1 MKIAVFGGAFNPV
14 HREHVNLAKFA
25 VKELKLDK
33 IIIMPSAVSPHKSGK
48 LAVGFWHRFE
58 ACRLAFGEI
67 PEAEVSNYELT
78 RGGVS
83 YTYLTCEH
91 IASLYPD
98 AERYLIVGGDMLE
111 SFPEWKNPQTILKLF
126 NLAACARE
134 EKESFKQAKERV
146 EKLFGG
152 KVFALPF
159 VGEKVSSTAVRT
171 LAALD
176 EDFGGYVPE
185 KVCQYIK
192 NNGLYVMKDLL
203 PVRDMLKRSRW
214 EHTLRVAVMCAE
226 NASRVGLEENRAITM
241 AALHDCA
248 KYLSEDSPMLKGF
261 DFPEGVPDPV
271 MHQFTGAYVAE
282 HTFGIKDP
290 LILDAIKY
298 HTTGRENMT
307 DAGVLLYLCDML
319 EEGRKYD
326 GVDYLRGLF
335 KEDIRLCFKKALYH
349 QVKYLQSCGDPIDA
363 LTLRAYNWVK
373 DD

>member
-48 LAVGFWHRFE
+48 LAVGFWHRYE
-58 ACRLAFGEI
+58 ACRIAFGDI
-67 PEAEVSNYELT
+67 KQAEVSNYELT

-98 AERYLIVGGDMLE
+98 AERYLIVGGDMLA

-134 EKESFKQAKERV
+134 ELDSFKQAKDRV

-171 LAALD
+171 LASLD
-176 EDFGGYVPE
+176 EKFDGYVPE
-185 KVCQYIK
+185 EVCQYIK
-192 NNGLYVMKDLL
+192 SNGLYVMKDLL
-203 PVRDMLKRSRW
+203 PVKDMLTRSRW
-214 EHTLRVAVMCAE
+214 EHTVRVALKCAE
-226 NASRVGLEENRAITM
+226 NASRVGLEESRAITM

-248 KYLSEDSPMLKGF
+248 KYLPANSLFLKDF
-261 DFPEGVPDPV
+261 NFPEGVPEPV

-282 HTFGIKDP
+282 HKFGVSDP

-319 EEGRKYD
+319 EDGRKFE

-335 KEDIRLCFKKALYH
+335 DKDLRLCFKEALCH
-349 QVKYLQSCGDPIDA
+349 QVEYLQSCSSPIDS
-363 LTLRAYNWVK
+363 LTLRAYNSVK